1 MTELNN
7 KIGTLLCELRE
18 TQNTVKE
25 VRGDLLRAAF
35 EAGLDQS
42 TALKINVADWLDGY
56 LVAQGIVPDYRKIE
70 AAEFNNY

>member
-1 MTELNN
+1 MELNN

-25 VRGDLLRAAF
+25 IRADLLRTAF

-42 TALKINVADWLDGY
+42 TAMKINVADWLDGY
-56 LVAQGIVPDYRKIE
+56 LVAQDIVPTYRKIE
-70 AAEFNNY
+70 AVEFNNY